1 MRWWLELPL
10 SSIVELWNSVW
21 GVLGPA
27 IIAALILY
35 IRHPEKFEK
44 IIVHVARFLSLFS
57 GEFEKKAVAR
67 EVSYIVSSE
76 FAKSYRIEEVPKV
89 LVEWGEEDKA
99 LLDLERNLL
108 LIVLRRR
115 KYRHENVA
123 RALLK
128 TIRARRGGSREKEG
142 DRSGARVSP
151 LPHCCEGFKRAG
163 ASHHRGVLSA
173 FRRLLLLR
181 GWSPLGG
188 RLRWQW

>member
-1 MRWWLELPL
+1 MR
-10 SSIVELWNSVW
+10 
-21 GVLGPA
+21 G
-27 IIAALILY
+27 
-35 IRHPEKFEK
+35 
-44 IIVHVARFLSLFS
+44 
-57 GEFEKKAVAR
+57 
-67 EVSYIVSSE
+67 
-76 FAKSYRIEEVPKV
+76 
-89 LVEWGEEDKA
+89 DKA

-108 LIVLRRR
+108 LIVLRRGR

-163 ASHHRGVLSA
+163 ASHHRDVLSA